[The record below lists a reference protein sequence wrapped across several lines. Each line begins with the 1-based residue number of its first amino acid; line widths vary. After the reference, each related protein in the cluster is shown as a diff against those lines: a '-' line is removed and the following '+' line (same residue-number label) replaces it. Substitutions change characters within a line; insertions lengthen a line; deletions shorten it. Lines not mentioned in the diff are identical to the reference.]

1 MYIEML
7 NGHGIVWR
15 SHLSQFVET
24 LLARVPGLP
33 KGLSGDKL
41 TMFFDFEK

>member
-7 NGHGIVWR
+7 TGHGIVWR

-41 TMFFDFEK
+41 TMFFDSAK

>member
-1 MYIEML
+1 MYIKML
-7 NGHGIVWR
+7 NGHGIVWS

-33 KGLSGDKL
+33 KGSSGDKL
-41 TMFFDFEK
+41 TMFFDFAK